1 METEIAKV
9 ETTDDM
15 MDLNFR
21 LEDGSILHLEEETN
35 LSRRDLIRVA
45 HYDLRLFSR
54 YNARIHTVVFT
65 PSDGTPGT
73 KVLDTG
79 ILQYSVLQ
87 LVFEERDGDALLA
100 QVQSALAKGLPVN
113 ELELIFLPLMKSRL
127 AKGTLLC
134 KTIEI
139 EKQLPDEE
147 LRNKVR
153 ELTLILSNRIVDKEI
168 LDTLWGELRMLKV
181 IKYAEDKGREKGREE
196 ERKTVAKNLLSL
208 GMGDDYIM
216 KATGLDKKIID
227 AIKKTINACEL

>member
-1 METEIAKV
+1 MLKEAFSFFHIRSPDFYGLSLPPIVSFMETEIAEV

-21 LEDGSILHLEEETN
+21 LADGSILHLEEETD
-35 LSRRDLIRVA
+35 LSRRDLIRFA

-54 YNARIHTVVFT
+54 YKARIHTVVLT

-79 ILQYSVLQ
+79 TLQYSVLQ
-87 LVFEERDGDALLA
+87 LVLEDRDGDKLLA

-139 EKQLPDEE
+139 EKQLPDKEI
-147 LRNKVR
+147 RNKVR

-168 LDTLWGELRMLKV
+168 LDALWGELRMLKV
-181 IKYAEDKGREKGREE
+181 IKYAEDKGMEKP
-196 ERKTVAKNLLSL
+196 
-208 GMGDDYIM
+208 
-216 KATGLDKKIID
+216 ATGS
-227 AIKKTINACEL
+227 